1 MLGQPWPRRPG
12 CSVLSAIEF
21 IWCFALS
28 TFLTVDT
35 GMAFFSLILVGSFK
49 YRRESRLMAVGGGR
63 HRDRPQQSFIV
74 EIEPTL

>member
-21 IWCFALS
+21 IWYFALS
-28 TFLTVDT
+28 T